1 MELDELYQDIILDHS
16 RRPRNHGELVGAN
29 LRASGDNPSCGDEI
43 EVQLRLDNH
52 GAIEDIHFTGQG
64 CAISQAAASMMTIQV
79 KGKTRNEALAIV
91 TEFQNMLTSGPSNTT
106 PSSLLGDLKIFQGVQ
121 KFPQR
126 VKCATLAFQALKQA
140 LSEQEPPKDSS
151 SCSCG

>member
-16 RRPRNHGELVGAN
+16 RRPRNYGELAAAN
-29 LRASGDNPSCGDEI
+29 VHANGDNPSCGDEI
-43 EVQLRLDNH
+43 AVHLRLNER
-52 GAIEDIHFTGQG
+52 GVVEDIRFTGQG
-64 CAISQAAASMMTIQV
+64 CAISQAAASLMTLQV
-79 KGKTRNEALAIV
+79 KGKTRDEALALV
-91 TEFQNMLTSGPSNTT
+91 AEFQNMLTGGPKNSPASPT
-106 PSSLLGDLKIFQGVQ
+106 LGDLRIFQGVQ

-140 LSEQEPPKDSS
+140 LSEQEPPQASA